1 MISRPERGFTY
12 SPALSHALPEYRI
25 EPNRENS
32 GFVAE
37 VPFQFCSYE
46 RITHDD
52 KYQANDENVIFV
64 FHHAIERGQD
74 AHNKDDDDQ
83 SFSLH
88 CISL

>member
-1 MISRPERGFTY
+1 MKEG
-12 SPALSHALPEYRI
+12 SPIHLSSATHFQNMVLSPI
-25 EPNRENS
+25 VKNS

-46 RITHDD
+46 RIAHDD

-74 AHNKDDDDQ
+74 AHNKDDDNQ